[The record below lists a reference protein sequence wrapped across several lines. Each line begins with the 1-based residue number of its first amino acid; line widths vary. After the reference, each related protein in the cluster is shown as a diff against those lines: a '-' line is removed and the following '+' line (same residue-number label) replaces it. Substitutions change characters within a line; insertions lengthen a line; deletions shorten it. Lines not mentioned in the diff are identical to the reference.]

1 MSSHTPAL
9 GTVSTLGCPHCGSE
23 DVRTSHRQSAG
34 RFHTVYRCRSC
45 KRHFKISTSRFAML
59 GTVLAAVAALVLIV
73 MGVIWALNLQAARDS
88 VSHAPVTLGPEVQ
101 ADLDLARKGDADAQ
115 YRVGRYFWGRD
126 DYHRGFQWIK
136 AAAMKNAEAKYHL
149 GLAFLAGRGTVQNY
163 RSALEQFEEA
173 SRLGNLEAQ
182 YQLGIMYR
190 DGLGVQRNRE
200 LAYTWLNV
208 AAARGHLT
216 AGQYRNRLSD
226 LMSAEE
232 TNRAQEASMQELAR
246 MHAIA
251 AEGASV
257 RQ

>member
-1 MSSHTPAL
+1 MSSHSPAIRSM
-9 GTVSTLGCPHCGSE
+9 GTLSCPHCGSV
-23 DVRTSHRQSAG
+23 DVRTSHRQPGG
-34 RFHTVYRCRSC
+34 RFHTVYRCRGC
-45 KRHFKISTSRFAML
+45 KRRFKAPTSRYAML
-59 GTVLAAVAALVLIV
+59 GAVLAGVGAVVLIV
-73 MGVIWALNLQAARDS
+73 LGALWAWNLQTPGDTASHSPAA
-88 VSHAPVTLGPEVQ
+88 LGPEIQ
-101 ADLDLARKGDADAQ
+101 ADLELARKGDAEAQ
-115 YRVGRYFWGRD
+115 YRVGRYYWSRD
-126 DYHRGFQWIK
+126 DYHRGFPWIK
-136 AAAMKNAEAKYHL
+136 AAAAENAEAKYHL

-182 YQLGIMYR
+182 YQLGMMHR

-246 MHAIA
+246 MHAIG
-251 AEGASV
+251 AEGAPV